1 MGRAPPPPLGFAPQG
16 SKKCHFWHFLG
27 GPLEGAPEGPVR
39 APNPED
45 PAQGGSGGLGPT
57 TPLPEALRWTAE
69 PWRLPRRATQGALRA
84 EAHFGPRETGVGAPG
99 PGGAERRPGTGG
111 APGLP
116 RGPNVVRRHQGEL
129 VRPPSLAG
137 RTLQGPV
144 PVPFQRPDRGPAAP
158 LPWGG
163 PGGTVPPGAAG
174 MKPGVWG
181 CPPYRVPTPM
191 DDAGT
196 PGRGPCPSAGPRPPI
211 QGSGGTPDPDPI
223 RGSGPRCQGDPP
235 EGGPGGPRGAPPRGG
250 KISGPRGPPGKVSGN
265 SGPAPKRAPGPGPP
279 KRHFWGL
286 YIARIGPYGGSG
298 GGTPRTTFP
307 GPPSGGSGKSGSFV
321 GHLIT
326 LPVGTD
332 QPSGIF
338 GTAGTAGPGTAQRA
352 GPGGLSGSTGRVI
365 KRVIGTYGPG
375 AGGSGPA
382 SGHDARTRSRPR
394 GPGHIKW
401 LSRIPKR
408 GRSAPPAGPA

>member
-1 MGRAPPPPLGFAPQG
+1 MGGAPPPPLGFAPQG

-39 APNPED
+39 APSPED

-57 TPLPEALRWTAE
+57 TPLPLARGWTAE

-84 EAHFGPRETGVGAPG
+84 EAHFGPRESGVGAPG

-129 VRPPSLAG
+129 VRPPSLRAG
-137 RTLQGPV
+137 HYR
-144 PVPFQRPDRGPAAP
+144 VPFRSRSREPDRGPAAP

-196 PGRGPCPSAGPRPPI
+196 PGRGPYPGRVPDPRYRGPGVPRTQTPF
-211 QGSGGTPDPDPI
+211 GAPDPDA
-223 RGSGPRCQGDPP
+223 RGTPRRGVL
-235 EGGPGGPRGAPPRGG
+235 GGPGGAPPRGG
-250 KISGPRGPPGKVSGN
+250 KF
-265 SGPAPKRAPGPGPP
+265 PGPG
-279 KRHFWGL
+279 
-286 YIARIGPYGGSG
+286 
-298 GGTPRTTFP
+298 
-307 GPPSGGSGKSGSFV
+307 GPPEKFPE
-321 GHLIT
+321 I
-326 LPVGTD
+326 PD
-332 QPSGIF
+332 
-338 GTAGTAGPGTAQRA
+338 
-352 GPGGLSGSTGRVI
+352 
-365 KRVIGTYGPG
+365 
-375 AGGSGPA
+375 
-382 SGHDARTRSRPR
+382 RPR
-394 GPGHIKW
+394 NGPRARDPQNGTFGAYI
-401 LSRIPKR
+401 
-408 GRSAPPAGPA
+408 

>member
-1 MGRAPPPPLGFAPQG
+1 MGGAPPPPPGFAPQG

-57 TPLPEALRWTAE
+57 TPLPLARGWTAE

-99 PGGAERRPGTGG
+99 PGGAARRPGPGG

-250 KISGPRGPPGKVSGN
+250 ENFRAPGAPRKSFRKFRT
-265 SGPAPKRAPGPGPP
+265 APETGPGPGPP
-279 KRHFWGL
+279 KTALLGPIYSQNRPIWGVRRG
-286 YIARIGPYGGSG
+286 YPPDHVS
-298 GGTPRTTFP
+298 GTPVRGVRKKWQFCWP
-307 GPPSGGSGKSGSFV
+307 FNNSPSR
-321 GHLIT
+321 
-326 LPVGTD
+326 D
-332 QPSGIF
+332 
-338 GTAGTAGPGTAQRA
+338 
-352 GPGGLSGSTGRVI
+352 
-365 KRVIGTYGPG
+365 
-375 AGGSGPA
+375 
-382 SGHDARTRSRPR
+382 
-394 GPGHIKW
+394 
-401 LSRIPKR
+401 
-408 GRSAPPAGPA
+408 RSAPPEFWDSWDSWTWDSSTSWPRRAVWLDWESY